1 MVLFCKD
8 NKFNG
13 THQQAVS
20 LTPLLSTVL
29 FIRRVMLLPQK
40 LLICWLSKTII
51 FFCFNNKLNEWN
63 KSDCCNQ
70 WTPAFTK
77 WNEFSTDMRRV
88 AAVRFVPF
96 AERLRSLSCWVDLC
110 NLLNLLLTP
119 FSERTVSV
127 RAIPLLSLFCL
138 LFFCIGASRISTDVV
153 HVIPLP
159 LWHFR

>member
-77 WNEFSTDMRRV
+77 LNEFSTDMRHV
-88 AAVRFVPF
+88 AVVRFVSF
-96 AERLRSLSCWVDLC
+96 VERLRSLSCL
-110 NLLNLLLTP
+110 
-119 FSERTVSV
+119 
-127 RAIPLLSLFCL
+127 AHLFCL
-138 LFFCIGASRISTDVV
+138 FHLLSVL
-153 HVIPLP
+153 LP
-159 LWHFR
+159 LNVRAVWAIEQANPLVFVQWRNIFQRMWSEKQMKRC